1 MKAAGGLAIIGT
13 ERHESRRVDRQLRG
27 RAGRQGDPGSSVFY
41 VSLEDKLMRLFAS
54 ERIAKV
60 MDRLGFEE
68 GERIESSMI
77 TSAIERAQKKVE
89 ENNFGIRKRLL
100 EYDDVMNKQRTVI
113 YEKRRHALMGERIG
127 MDITNTI
134 WDRVLSILDNND
146 YNGCKEQFLKLF
158 FMEPPF
164 TEEEFLSVDRN
175 QLEEISFQKVMENFK
190 AHVDKIAEEAA
201 PVVKQ
206 IYEDP
211 NVNFE
216 RILIPLTD
224 QHMIYRMSFDL
235 KECYDT
241 EAKNIMREFE
251 KMIILHNIDDNWKEN
266 LRQLDELR
274 HSSQNASYEQKDP
287 LLIFKLE
294 SVKLWD
300 AMINQMND
308 SICSTLSRIHI
319 HKEQAPEQAPMEM
332 PKQAP
337 QPQYSTNKPELNP
350 DGTPAAPAQQRRMMQ
365 RPGMPPMP
373 DGMNRPGY
381 IDPTASQG
389 PRIPIVNTKEPRPND
404 PCPCG
409 SGKKYKQCHGKR

>member
-1 MKAAGGLAIIGT
+1 
-13 ERHESRRVDRQLRG
+13 VDRQLRG

-68 GERIESSMI
+68 GERIEAPMI
-77 TSAIERAQKKVE
+77 SRSIERAQKKVE

-113 YEKRRHALMGERIG
+113 YDKRRHALMGERIG
-127 MDITNTI
+127 MDITNII
-134 WDRVLSILDNND
+134 WDRTLSILSNND
-146 YNGCKEQFLKLF
+146 YEGCKERFLKVF
-158 FMEPPF
+158 YMDVPF
-164 TEEEFLSVDRN
+164 TEEEFTSTPRQ
-175 QLEEISFQKVMENFK
+175 QLEESTFQKVMANFK
-190 AHVDKIAEEAA
+190 EHVDKVTTEVQ

-224 QHMIYRMSFDL
+224 MHLIYRMNFDL
-235 KECYDT
+235 KECYDA
-241 EAKNIMREFE
+241 ECKNVMKEFE
-251 KMIILHNIDDNWKEN
+251 KMILLHTIDDNWKEN
-266 LRQLDELR
+266 LRQLDDLR

-308 SICSTLSRIHI
+308 SVCSTLSRIHI
-319 HKEQAPEQAPMEM
+319 HKEQAPEQAPTEM
-332 PKQAP
+332 PKPKP
-337 QPQYSTNKPELNP
+337 QPQYQTNKPELNA
-350 DGTPAAPAQQRRMMQ
+350 DGSPAMPQMPNQMQ
-365 RPGMPPMP
+365 
-373 DGMNRPGY
+373 DGMDRPGY
-381 IDPTASQG
+381 IDPTAPQMP
-389 PRIPIVNTKEPRPND
+389 PRIPIVKGKEPRPND

-409 SGKKYKQCHGKR
+409 SGKKYKHCHGRR